1 MTPRAGL
8 LLLAVALGLAACGG
22 DNSDLERYV
31 AEVRDRP
38 SEAIEPIPEIAD
50 YAPYTYHAD
59 DRRGP
64 FTPNM
69 PEPERRESGP
79 TPDTDREREP
89 LESYPLDALRMVGT
103 ISRGGTMYALI
114 EAPDNVIHRV
124 TRGDHMGQNYGEV
137 TAVSDNGIALSE
149 IVSDGAGSYVR
160 RPAALAPTQ

>member
-1 MTPRAGL
+1 MSRHAAAL
-8 LLLAVALGLAACGG
+8 MLAAALGLAACGG
-22 DNSDLERYV
+22 DHSDLERYV
-31 AEVRDRP
+31 AEVRARP

-50 YAPYTYHAD
+50 YAPYTYRAD

-69 PEPERRESGP
+69 PESTRRDSGP

-89 LESYPLDALRMVGT
+89 LEAYPLDALRMVGT

-114 EAPDNVIHRV
+114 EAPDSIIHRV
-124 TRGDHMGQNYGEV
+124 TQGDHMGQNYGQV

-149 IVSDGAGSYVR
+149 IVADGAGGYVQQ
-160 RPAALAPTQ
+160 PAALAPTQ